1 MAGVSRSVTV
11 TVAYLMKSENLSMD
25 DAYELLRSCKS
36 NINPNLSLMGQLQL
50 FGEKLKRERLKNQ
63 QHLLDVSSLS
73 INQAAVESLER
84 QEILS
89 SIGES
94 KFYKNCSTGHKI
106 NSNSHNSA
114 LITPET
120 ATFTDPHKP
129 DNSVFNFPCT
139 PPATP
144 SLRDHF
150 AIFQNR
156 AMSLPNGNECEE
168 L

>member
-11 TVAYLMKSENLSMD
+11 TVAYLMKSENLGMD
-25 DAYELLRSCKS
+25 DAYELLRRCKS

-73 INQAAVESLER
+73 INQAAAESLDG
-84 QEILS
+84 QETPSL
-89 SIGES
+89 GES
-94 KFYKNCSTGHKI
+94 KFFKNGSTIHEIK
-106 NSNSHNSA
+106 SNPHNSA

-120 ATFTDPHKP
+120 ATFTDFKP
-129 DNSVFNFPCT
+129 ENPVFYFPCT

-150 AIFQNR
+150 GIFQNR